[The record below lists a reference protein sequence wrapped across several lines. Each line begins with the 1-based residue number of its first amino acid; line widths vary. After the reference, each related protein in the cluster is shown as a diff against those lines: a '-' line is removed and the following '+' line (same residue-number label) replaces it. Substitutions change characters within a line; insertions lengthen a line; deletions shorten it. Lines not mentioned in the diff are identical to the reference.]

1 MSLQEAIEVARDAA
15 PELPLDAEVG
25 FDAQP
30 ALTRIRLWDLPTR
43 LFHWSLVVAVSVAV
57 ITGELGGEWMGVHG
71 KAGLTIV
78 GLVTFRVAWGFIG
91 STHAR
96 FLSFLPTPGKILAYL
111 KGRWQGVGHNPLG
124 ALSVFAL
131 LGLLAVQAG
140 TGLFTN
146 DDIAFTGP
154 LNVLV
159 DETLAGRL
167 TGWHRQLANVL
178 LGLLALHIVA
188 IFFYVRFKKD
198 KLIKPMVTGWKEV
211 PHGHS
216 RSATKG
222 GPVALVLA
230 LAVAGGAV
238 YFASGAYLQAP
249 KVAPAAVEAGTDNDA
264 PAVAAPTAPA
274 SGPALSW

>member
-1 MSLQEAIEVARDAA
+1 MDI
-15 PELPLDAEVG
+15 
-25 FDAQP
+25 
-30 ALTRIRLWDLPTR
+30 
-43 LFHWSLVVAVSVAV
+43 
-57 ITGELGGEWMGVHG
+57 HG

-78 GLVTFRVAWGFIG
+78 GLVTFRLVWGFIG

-96 FLSFLPTPGKILAYL
+96 FLTFLPTPAKIAIYL

-131 LGLLAVQAG
+131 LGLLAIQAG

-154 LNVLV
+154 LNALV

-178 LGLLALHIVA
+178 LALLALHIVA
-188 IFFYVRFKKD
+188 IFFYVRIKKE

-211 PHGHS
+211 PQGQ
-216 RSATKG
+216 SATKG

-230 LAVAGGAV
+230 LLVAGVAV
-238 YFASGAYLQAP
+238 YFASGAAFSAP
-249 KVAPAAVEAGTDNDA
+249 KVAVPAVTDARSSTVTNTPAA
-264 PAVAAPTAPA
+264 PATPA
-274 SGPALSW
+274 SGAALSW

>member
-1 MSLQEAIEVARDAA
+1 MTT
-15 PELPLDAEVG
+15 
-25 FDAQP
+25 
-30 ALTRIRLWDLPTR
+30 LTRIRLWDLPTR
-43 LFHWSLVVAVSVAV
+43 LFHWSLVLAVSTAV
-57 ITGELGGEWMGVHG
+57 ITGELGGDWMGIHG

-78 GLVTFRVAWGFIG
+78 GLVTFRVVWGFIG

-96 FLSFLPTPGKILAYL
+96 FLSFLPTPSKIWAYL

-159 DETLAGRL
+159 DETLAGRV

-188 IFFYVRFKKD
+188 IFFYVRVKKD

-211 PHGHS
+211 PKGQS
-216 RSATKG
+216 TTKG
-222 GPVALVLA
+222 GPVALVVALLA
-230 LAVAGGAV
+230 AGTAV
-238 YFASGAYLQAP
+238 YFASGAYFSTPQL
-249 KVAPAAVEAGTDNDA
+249 VPAVVDTGSSGTVSDAGATI
-264 PAVAAPTAPA
+264 PAVATPA